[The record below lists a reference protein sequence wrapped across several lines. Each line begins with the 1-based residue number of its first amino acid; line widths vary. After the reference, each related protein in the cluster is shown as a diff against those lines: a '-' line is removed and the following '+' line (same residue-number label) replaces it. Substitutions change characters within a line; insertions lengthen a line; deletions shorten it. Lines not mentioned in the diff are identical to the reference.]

1 MGAVG
6 SSGRLGMDGEMA
18 GGGAHDTYQEEGAHS
33 GDLVELHQQPQGL
46 LVVATVLLVHTELVL
61 L

>member
-1 MGAVG
+1 ME
-6 SSGRLGMDGEMA
+6 RWRE
-18 GGGAHDTYQEEGAHS
+18 GGAHDTYQEEGAHS

>member
-1 MGAVG
+1 
-6 SSGRLGMDGEMA
+6 MDGEMA
-18 GGGAHDTYQEEGAHS
+18 GVGGHDTYQEEGAHS

>member
-6 SSGRLGMDGEMA
+6 SSGRQGMDGEM
-18 GGGAHDTYQEEGAHS
+18 GGGGDDTYQEEGAHS